1 MEIQGSTATFC
12 SDFVSL
18 LGYWLDTYFLA
29 QEKDLYRASILACF
43 DYRFPLSRYLFSH
56 LSNRSVFLHY
66 AFDCLIR
73 IPYGDFNIYVNYASL
88 NEWNSFGFLFG

>member
-29 QEKDLYRASILACF
+29 QVKDLYRASILACF

-56 LSNRSVFLHY
+56 LSNRSMFLH
-66 AFDCLIR
+66 
-73 IPYGDFNIYVNYASL
+73 
-88 NEWNSFGFLFG
+88 